1 MQLTIKTDIFKEMVS
16 RSIKGASQNK
26 LIPLTSLMAI
36 QLKDNVLTL
45 ITSDASNYLYINQ
58 DNVAGD
64 EFYVVVEIEQFSKL
78 IGKMTCENITLEVE
92 DKILKVK
99 GNGDYKIELPLDEE
113 GNAIIFPDPVAKV
126 KKPKKKPIEIDIATF
141 RTILNTI
148 KPALAATMEVPV
160 YTRYYMGEIVMATD
174 TYKISSLNADVLHT
188 DPLLMAA
195 DTMNLLEV
203 MTCEKIAF
211 QRVDDILLFTTPDC
225 IVYGHEVDGVN
236 DYQIDK
242 IGKLLKQQLKSKCK
256 LDRNALLAI
265 LDRIGL
271 FVGQY
276 DNKAI
281 ILTFTET
288 CVEISS
294 KASTGVEILNYIE
307 SEEIIP
313 CTCNVDID
321 MLSTQLKASAAETIQ
336 MQFGDGKSLRFVDG
350 NITQMISLLYEE

>member
-113 GNAIIFPDPVAKV
+113 GNSITFPDPVSKI
-126 KKPKKKPIEIDIATF
+126 KKSKKKPVEIDITTF

-271 FVGQY
+271 FVGQH

-307 SEEIIP
+307 SEGIIP